1 MSCSYLCQ
9 RSPTSLRI
17 KGKLTLRMDFKATSL
32 FYSETTQT
40 DNGFDVLRYPVLIR
54 KHIAVSDAPK
64 DFSL

>member
-1 MSCSYLCQ
+1 M
-9 RSPTSLRI
+9 
-17 KGKLTLRMDFKATSL
+17 RMDFKATSL
-32 FYSETTQT
+32 FYGEAMQT